1 MPMPMSMSLTLI
13 AQKRLEN
20 KNSVLIFNYNFR
32 IDSSDDNKIS
42 KEEFTS
48 DSIKASLEKWVGPI
62 EDWDAEFDKVELL
75 VLKFQNAFFT
85 YNAIQ
90 FII

>member
-1 MPMPMSMSLTLI
+1 MTLTLI
-13 AQKRLEN
+13 CTKTFRKQK
-20 KNSVLIFNYNFR
+20 KFVLICNCNFR

-48 DSIKASLEKWVGPI
+48 ESIKTSLEKWVGPI

-75 VLKFQNAFFT
+75 VLKFQNAF
-85 YNAIQ
+85 
-90 FII
+90 